1 MGDGNGRMQ
10 FDDSKS
16 GDHLE
21 RGPDEQ
27 EAVVSNIPER
37 QGVTGQGVRYVLLV
51 GTLSIVILF
60 ALFLALVLS

>member
-1 MGDGNGRMQ
+1 MGDGNRRMQ